1 MQIQSIALILMKKR
15 LTDIQIDEET
25 PSRRILFLD
34 GAYFDSVDAGCIPK
48 LGLRVGLEIE
58 VEVLHNLIEADAGM
72 RAKNYALELL
82 SDRGYSKSEMIHQ
95 LAQKGFG
102 PEAIEI
108 TLEDL
113 EQLGHIKDE
122 NFAKKWLDR
131 RQRSKPKGKKMLEH
145 ELVNQSIDKTTVDRV
160 LAGIQEGEETQLA
173 LQVARKQVTRYRSL
187 PPEVAKRRL
196 HGFLLRRGFD
206 YETIQSVIERVSIK
220 GNGQ

>member
-1 MQIQSIALILMKKR
+1 MKKR

-25 PSRRILFLD
+25 PSHRILFLN
-34 GAYFDSVDAGCIPK
+34 GVYFDSVDAGCIPK

-58 VEVLHNLIEADAGM
+58 VEVLQKLIQADEGM

-82 SDRGYSKSEMIHQ
+82 SSQSYSKNQMIYQ
-95 LAQKGFG
+95 LRQKGFG
-102 PEAIEI
+102 TEAIDI

-122 NFAKKWLDR
+122 NFAKKWVAR
-131 RQRSKPKGKKMLEH
+131 RQRSKPKGKKMLGH
-145 ELVNQSIDKTTVDRV
+145 ELANQSIDKTTVDRV
-160 LAGIQEGEETQLA
+160 LAGIHDAEETNIALQLA
-173 LQVARKQVTRYRSL
+173 QKQVKCYQSL
-187 PPEVAKRRL
+187 APQVAKRRL

-206 YETIQSVIERVSIK
+206 YETIQSVIERVLIK